1 MQCVAMAVLSVLA
14 VFEIIVA
21 VIAELL
27 RTDEVRAEPQ
37 THALARL
44 LLLLLWGRRR
54 NYIQRQNFGARLTF
68 IQRYFLQNRI
78 LERPALLC
86 CLST

>member
-1 MQCVAMAVLSVLA
+1 MSSAQSYTFEFQLRVCGCPVMQCVAMAVLSVLA

-54 NYIQRQNFGARLTF
+54 N
-68 IQRYFLQNRI
+68 
-78 LERPALLC
+78 
-86 CLST
+86 